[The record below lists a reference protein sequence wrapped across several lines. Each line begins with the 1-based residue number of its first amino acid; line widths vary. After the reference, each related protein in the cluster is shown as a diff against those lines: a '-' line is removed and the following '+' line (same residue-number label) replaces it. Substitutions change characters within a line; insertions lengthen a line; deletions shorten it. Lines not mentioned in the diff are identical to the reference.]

1 MEVVILILL
10 LKYNPNLVHVLFL
23 VLTSWKLD
31 LSRKASKSGIE
42 GVVLAT

>member
-10 LKYNPNLVHVLFL
+10 LRYNPTHVLFL